1 MPSPRAEELMQRS
14 RGLEQQFDCH
24 GGPQYTDRD
33 WNHRRCHRT
42 AHVKA
47 GLAPHARRGWGSCNS
62 QLTNPETLM
71 DRVPVASSAA
81 IWTGSVVAV
90 LLSVSALGAE
100 RSRSAT
106 DEVPA
111 AALEQRLEAAQR
123 RLERAA
129 QEVADL
135 STSLS
140 GAAAAD
146 AGTARSSRR
155 SQRAAL
161 GVNIGTDA
169 DGKRNEGVQVLSVTP
184 RSGAYEAG
192 LKSGD
197 LLLAINNKPLRL
209 DDGGSPRTKL
219 LTAMQ
224 GVRAGEKVAVKYR
237 REGFT
242 KTVDLIAR
250 PIPDRP
256 SGVAPRAA
264 PVASVAPVAP
274 VAPVRAAQA
283 ERVETP
289 RVAIRRAEGIL
300 GGAELVPLTPRLGQ
314 YFGTDEGLLVVRA
327 PSDENLDIQEG
338 DVILEIDG
346 RTPDSTSHAMRI
358 LRSYQ
363 PGEELSLSVYRRK
376 RTFDIDLVIPEAA
389 PRARLEQRLER
400 SRNDSRALRQRPRAN
415 AVRPL
420 PPPVAEESAD
430 LQVQPL
436 PDEEIEIESNDD

>member
-1 MPSPRAEELMQRS
+1 
-14 RGLEQQFDCH
+14 
-24 GGPQYTDRD
+24 
-33 WNHRRCHRT
+33 
-42 AHVKA
+42 
-47 GLAPHARRGWGSCNS
+47 
-62 QLTNPETLM
+62 M

-81 IWTGSVVAV
+81 IWIGCVVAA

-100 RSRSAT
+100 RGRPATNEASA
-106 DEVPA
+106 V
-111 AALEQRLEAAQR
+111 ALEQRLEAAQR

-135 STSLS
+135 STALS
-140 GAAAAD
+140 EGLAPAD
-146 AGTARSSRR
+146 ASTARSSRR

-219 LTAMQ
+219 LAVMQ
-224 GVRAGEKVAVKYR
+224 GVRAGEKVAVKYQ

-256 SGVAPRAA
+256 SSVAPRAA
-264 PVASVAPVAP
+264 PVAAAAAVAPVAP
-274 VAPVRAAQA
+274 VQAPRA

-327 PSDENLDIQEG
+327 PSDDSLDIQEG

-400 SRNDSRALRQRPRAN
+400 SRNDSRALRPRPRAN

-420 PPPVAEESAD
+420 PPASEEPAD

-436 PDEEIEIESNDD
+436 LDEQVEIESNDD

>member
-1 MPSPRAEELMQRS
+1 LESPSLPSNSVRKGWLGAACEARVKL
-14 RGLEQQFDCH
+14 QF
-24 GGPQYTDRD
+24 T
-33 WNHRRCHRT
+33 
-42 AHVKA
+42 
-47 GLAPHARRGWGSCNS
+47 
-62 QLTNPETLM
+62 LTNPEALM

-81 IWTGSVVAV
+81 TCIGCVVAV
-90 LLSVSALGAE
+90 LLSVTALGAE
-100 RSRSAT
+100 RGRSAT
-106 DEVPA
+106 NEVPS

-129 QEVADL
+129 QEVANL
-135 STSLS
+135 SASLS
-140 GAAAAD
+140 QGLVPTE

-209 DDGGSPRTKL
+209 DDAGSPRTKL
-219 LTAMQ
+219 LAVMQ

-250 PIPDRP
+250 PISDRP
-256 SGVAPRAA
+256 SGVAPRAV
-264 PVASVAPVAP
+264 PVAPVAP
-274 VAPVRAAQA
+274 VAAVAPVAPLRAERAAEA
-283 ERVETP
+283 P

-300 GGAELVPLTPRLGQ
+300 DGAEFVPLTPRLGQ
-314 YFGTDEGLLVVRA
+314 YFGTDQGLLVVRA
-327 PSDENLDIQEG
+327 PSDESLDIQEG

-389 PRARLEQRLER
+389 PRARLEQRRER
-400 SRNDSRALRQRPRAN
+400 SRNEERALRQRARAN

-420 PPPVAEESAD
+420 PPASEEPAD
-430 LQVQPL
+430 VQVQPL
-436 PDEEIEIESNDD
+436 PDEEVEIESSDD

>member
-1 MPSPRAEELMQRS
+1 
-14 RGLEQQFDCH
+14 
-24 GGPQYTDRD
+24 
-33 WNHRRCHRT
+33 
-42 AHVKA
+42 
-47 GLAPHARRGWGSCNS
+47 
-62 QLTNPETLM
+62 M

-81 IWTGSVVAV
+81 IWIGCVGAA

-100 RSRSAT
+100 RGRPTTNEAS
-106 DEVPA
+106 A

-140 GAAAAD
+140 EGLAPAD
-146 AGTARSSRR
+146 ASPARSSRR
-155 SQRAAL
+155 AQRAAL

-219 LTAMQ
+219 LAVMQ
-224 GVRAGEKVAVKYR
+224 GVRAGEKVAVKYQ

-264 PVASVAPVAP
+264 PVAAAAPVAP
-274 VAPVRAAQA
+274 VAPVQAPRA

-327 PSDENLDIQEG
+327 PSDESLDIQEG

-420 PPPVAEESAD
+420 PPASEEPAD

-436 PDEEIEIESNDD
+436 LDEQVEIESNDD

>member
-1 MPSPRAEELMQRS
+1 
-14 RGLEQQFDCH
+14 
-24 GGPQYTDRD
+24 
-33 WNHRRCHRT
+33 
-42 AHVKA
+42 
-47 GLAPHARRGWGSCNS
+47 
-62 QLTNPETLM
+62 M

-81 IWTGSVVAV
+81 IWIGCVVAV

-100 RSRSAT
+100 RGRSAT
-106 DEVPA
+106 NEAPA

-123 RLERAA
+123 RLERAE

-140 GAAAAD
+140 QGVAAAD
-146 AGTARSSRR
+146 ASTARSPRR

-219 LTAMQ
+219 LAVMQ
-224 GVRAGEKVAVKYR
+224 GVRAGEKVAVKYT

-256 SGVAPRAA
+256 SNVAPRTA

-274 VAPVRAAQA
+274 VAPVRAARA

-314 YFGTDEGLLVVRA
+314 YFGTDQGLLVVRA
-327 PSDENLDIQEG
+327 PSDESLDIQEG

-376 RTFDIDLVIPEAA
+376 RTFDIDLVLPEAA

-420 PPPVAEESAD
+420 PPVAEEPAD

-436 PDEEIEIESNDD
+436 PDEEVEIESNDD